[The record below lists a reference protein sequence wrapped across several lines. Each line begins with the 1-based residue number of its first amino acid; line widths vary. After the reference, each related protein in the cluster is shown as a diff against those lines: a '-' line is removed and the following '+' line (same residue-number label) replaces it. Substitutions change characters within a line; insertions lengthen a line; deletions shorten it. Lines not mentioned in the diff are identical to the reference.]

1 MTEKPTP
8 SRFNLQ
14 TIATFLRRK
23 ATDIHA
29 FTNKDQQSG
38 HYVRIQGNEPTP
50 FQTTIGWV
58 EDGKDT
64 MNVHISVEGMRR
76 VQRIGGSTV
85 FTTDKEDDGA
95 RLAVTAE
102 GVVTFFPE
110 NIDTLVVHSGEIKG
124 TETEKE
130 H

>member
-1 MTEKPTP
+1 MAEKQTP
-8 SRFNLQ
+8 SRFHLKE
-14 TIATFLRRK
+14 IATHLRR
-23 ATDIHA
+23 AVADIHP
-29 FTNKDQQSG
+29 FKYKEHQPG
-38 HYVRIQGNEPTP
+38 HYFRLQGDEPTP

-76 VQRIGGSTV
+76 VQRIGGSIV

-110 NIDTLVVHSGEIKG
+110 NIETLVVHSGERKG